1 MNFWQPARIGKEMEP
16 AIRYS
21 PSVDCQQ
28 TFDTLRTAIAFEQ
41 RSVTVYGSTHPQPR
55 LTKWYGPVQYG
66 YSHLMWEPCGMPP
79 EVKELHQLVERQ
91 TGGRFNSVLCNLYRD
106 GRDTVSWHSDDET
119 FLGPDPE
126 IASLT
131 FGASRRFQ
139 LRHKVTGEKQEYQL
153 ADRDL
158 LYMGRGVQAL
168 WQHRIPREG
177 KVVGA
182 RLNLTFRNAIGV

>member
-1 MNFWQPARIGKEMEP
+1 MIH
-16 AIRYS
+16 YS
-21 PSVDCQQ
+21 RLDNCGE
-28 TFDTLRTAIAFEQ
+28 TIDTLRAAIAFEQ

-55 LTKWYGPVQYG
+55 LTKWLGPVRYG
-66 YSHLMWEPCGMPP
+66 YSHLMWEPCDFPP
-79 EVKELHQLVERQ
+79 AVERLRQ
-91 TGGRFNSVLCNLYRD
+91 MVEIVTGGQFNSCLCNLYRD
-106 GRDTVSWHSDDET
+106 GQDTVNWHSDDET

-139 LRHKVTGEKQEYQL
+139 LRHKVTGERLEYPL
-153 ADRDL
+153 GDRDL

-177 KVVGA
+177 KVVGP
-182 RLNLTFRNAIGV
+182 RLNLTFRNAVGVD